1 MVELEWLKTERDR
14 AKASLRDLET
24 QARSLDAAV
33 KALRQREVQ
42 TKREIE
48 ALSALIEIHESR
60 PGAPPGEPVAALE

>member
-14 AKASLRDLET
+14 AKTALRELET
-24 QARSLDAAV
+24 QARSLDAEV

-60 PGAPPGEPVAALE
+60 PGEAATPPSPSSE